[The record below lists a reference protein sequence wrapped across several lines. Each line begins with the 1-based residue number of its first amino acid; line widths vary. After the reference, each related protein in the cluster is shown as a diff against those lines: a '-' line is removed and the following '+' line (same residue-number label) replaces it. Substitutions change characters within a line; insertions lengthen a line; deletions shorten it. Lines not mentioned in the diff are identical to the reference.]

1 MADHKHRSTTNDY
14 AQKAADAGPVA
25 EKTLDDGPSQCDKC
39 CEWWRST
46 CPGHFLST
54 SSSHVFN
61 LFFAHLLFWTLAIP
75 KVLKHG
81 YVSSNYADALAAKG
95 DWNQIESGRWGQGAF
110 PVILA
115 VTIVATLIFGQSL
128 ASYLSTFG
136 CGGKPEEE

>member
-1 MADHKHRSTTNDY
+1 FNYFNVSLSFVFE
-14 AQKAADAGPVA
+14 QGPVA

-128 ASYLSTFG
+128 VSVFVYILFLCTTT
-136 CGGKPEEE
+136 